1 MKTARTIDGS
11 VFATDGLL
19 SNHSRIRSD
28 ENSIGSWARGNAFS
42 WSAVETRSHG
52 NRSRL
57 DLRGQP
63 ARAARF
69 FGPRVQLQRGSPI
82 AKSRAMLLAGD
93 GLPKGSVR
101 RMRLRRR

>member
-1 MKTARTIDGS
+1 MGRYSRRTDCCQTIAEFAPMKTRLGHGPGEMP
-11 VFATDGLL
+11 FRGPL
-19 SNHSRIRSD
+19 SKP
-28 ENSIGSWARGNAFS
+28 ALM
-42 WSAVETRSHG
+42 G